1 LDWRFLF
8 GARERNRLRYLKFKS
23 RNHQSQGAAAM
34 PDSTLL
40 AYLLS
45 AAASLSGYPAVEL
58 EEVPPIVRMPA
69 VDMRRE
75 VCGEGQASCANMAAV
90 FDTDGRRI
98 ILREDLDL
106 ESPGDNSFLVH
117 ELVHVLQ
124 HRLRGDRIFAGCH
137 ETLRTEREAY
147 AVQNRYLK
155 REGQFLRFG
164 EGLAF
169 MRCADVQPASSSG
182 DVTLDYVGQ

>member
-1 LDWRFLF
+1 
-8 GARERNRLRYLKFKS
+8 
-23 RNHQSQGAAAM
+23 M

-45 AAASLSGYPAVEL
+45 AAASLSGYPAVAL
-58 EEVPPIVRMPA
+58 EALPPIFRMSA
-69 VDMRRE
+69 AQMRHE
-75 VCGEGQASCANMAAV
+75 VCGEGQGNCANMAAV
-90 FDTDGRRI
+90 FDTDGKRI
-98 ILREDLDL
+98 LLRDDLDL
-106 ESPGDNSFLVH
+106 DNSGDNSFLVH

-124 HRLRGDRIFAGCH
+124 HQQRGDRIFAGCH
-137 ETLRTEREAY
+137 ETLNSEREAY

-182 DVTLDYVGQ
+182 DIMLDYVGK

>member
-1 LDWRFLF
+1 
-8 GARERNRLRYLKFKS
+8 
-23 RNHQSQGAAAM
+23 M

-45 AAASLSGYPAVEL
+45 AAASLSGYPQVAVDAL
-58 EEVPPIVRMPA
+58 PPIVRMSA
-69 VDMRRE
+69 AEMRRA
-75 VCGEGQASCANMAAV
+75 VCDHGQNSCADMAAV
-90 FDTDGRRI
+90 FDTDGGRI
-98 ILREDLDL
+98 LLRDDLDL
-106 ESPGDNSFLVH
+106 DSAADNSFLVH

-124 HRLRGDRIFAGCH
+124 HRQRGGRIFAGCH

-182 DVTLDYVGQ
+182 DVSLDYVGR